1 MAFWKRAILTVIGLA
16 GLAFAAVAEPRY
28 ALLIGNEDY
37 PATVG
42 RLSLPYQ
49 DVENMRSGL
58 IQAGFP
64 EDHIRV
70 LKDATQTDI
79 NLAVAQLAS
88 DLRAAGS
95 DAVGFF
101 YYSGHGGSAESS
113 GKRANYLIPAKSPI
127 TGAEQLPILGVP
139 VNNIIDA
146 LAASDARAIFFVS
159 DACRNTLPFT
169 SSKGGSADKGM
180 VRVPQKRGLF
190 IAFATADGAT
200 TPDDGLFSK
209 ALSKRLAQKGLSA
222 DRVFTLALREVAA
235 ARPGSALPFTA
246 DGLTEDICFTG
257 CDAAVAGGEEAD
269 WTRFSE
275 VGAYMTY
282 LRLYPEGAHAE
293 EARSLMA
300 EAAAR
305 ESAREALLSTNGIMR
320 AMPPAKA
327 FTMAEEAYELG
338 DYDEARKRYM
348 QACDGNIAAGCTRLG
363 ILFEEGRGVDADPAR
378 ARLLFKRACTASEA
392 DACMRL
398 GDLWRTGKG
407 GQEQHATAK
416 EYYKTACDLGN
427 EDGCRMLDRY
437 SAKDPDG
444 SGVEKCDR
452 GEAFFCAF
460 LP

>member
-1 MAFWKRAILTVIGLA
+1 MLRAIICLWILA
-16 GLAFAAVAEPRY
+16 GIAFAAAAEPRY

-42 RLSLPYQ
+42 RLSLPHQ

-58 IQAGFP
+58 LQAGFP
-64 EDHIRV
+64 PDHIRV

-79 NLAVAQLAS
+79 NLAVARLAS

-146 LAASDARAIFFVS
+146 LSASDAKAIFFVS

-180 VRVPQKRGLF
+180 VRVPQRRGLY

-209 ALSKRLAQKGLSA
+209 ALSKRLPQQGLSA

-246 DGLTEDICFTG
+246 DGLTEDICFAG
-257 CDAAVAGGEEAD
+257 CDAAGTGGEAAD
-269 WTRFSE
+269 WARFSD
-275 VGAYMTY
+275 VGAYATY
-282 LRLYPEGAHAE
+282 LRLYPEGAHAD

-300 EAAAR
+300 DAAAR
-305 ESAREALLSTNGIMR
+305 QSAREALLSTNGIMR
-320 AMPPAKA
+320 AMPPAQA
-327 FTMAEEAYELG
+327 FTAAEDAYELG

-348 QACDGNIAAGCTRLG
+348 QACDGDIAAGCTRLG

-378 ARLLFKRACTASEA
+378 ARLLYKRACTASEP

-398 GDLWRTGKG
+398 GDLYRTGKG
-407 GQEQHATAK
+407 GREQHAAAK
-416 EYYKTACDLGN
+416 ETYTAACDLGN
-427 EDGCRMLDRY
+427 DDGCRMLALY
-437 SAKDPDG
+437 KQKDPDG
-444 SGVEKCDR
+444 SGAETCDK
-452 GEAFFCAF
+452 GDEFACGF

>member
-1 MAFWKRAILTVIGLA
+1 MLRALICLWALA
-16 GLAFAAVAEPRY
+16 TCAFAAAAEPRY

-58 IQAGFP
+58 VQAGFP
-64 EDHIRV
+64 EDHVKV

-101 YYSGHGGSAESS
+101 YYSGHGGSAESA

-169 SSKGGSADKGM
+169 SSKGGAADKGM
-180 VRVPQKRGLF
+180 VRVPRRRGLY

-209 ALSKRLAQKGLSA
+209 ALSKRLPEKGLSA
-222 DRVFTLALREVAA
+222 DRAFTLALREVAA
-235 ARPGSALPFTA
+235 ARAGSAMPFTA
-246 DGLTEDICFTG
+246 DGLTEDICFAG
-257 CDAAVAGGEEAD
+257 CGAEGTGGEEAD
-269 WTRFSE
+269 WARFNG
-275 VGAYMTY
+275 VGAYATY
-282 LRLYPEGAHAE
+282 LRLYPDGAHAE
-293 EARSLMA
+293 EARGLMA
-300 EAAAR
+300 EVAAR
-305 ESAREALLSTNGIMR
+305 QSAREAQLTTGGIMR
-320 AMPPAKA
+320 ATPPARA
-327 FTMAEEAYELG
+327 FTMAQEAFELG
-338 DYDEARKRYM
+338 DYDEARRRYIE
-348 QACDGNIAAGCTRLG
+348 ACDGGIAAGCARLG

-378 ARLLFKRACTASEA
+378 ARLLYQRACAASEA

-398 GDLWRTGKG
+398 GDLYRTGTG
-407 GQEQHATAK
+407 THEQHAAAK
-416 EYYKTACDLGN
+416 TNYKAACELGKD
-427 EDGCRMLDRY
+427 DGCQMLALY
-437 SAKDPDG
+437 EQKDPDG
-444 SGVEKCDR
+444 STAEKCDK
-452 GEAFFCAF
+452 GDKFACAF